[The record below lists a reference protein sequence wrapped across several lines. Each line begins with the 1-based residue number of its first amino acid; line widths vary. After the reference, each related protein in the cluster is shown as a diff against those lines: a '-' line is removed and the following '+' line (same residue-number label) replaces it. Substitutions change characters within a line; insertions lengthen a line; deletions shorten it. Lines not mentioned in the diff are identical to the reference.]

1 MRRIILWGLITIL
14 GTPLCLLAD
23 EQTEPQSNGGTAA
36 KQKDADKVVPSNTVQ
51 PDPPIVTAITSEA
64 TIAQTPVEAKD
75 SKYWIGLTFAPVD
88 DTLRTQLG
96 LDAGSGLVIRQ
107 IAEKSPA
114 IDAGVAVHDIVTHV
128 IAGDQKHRVASNNQ
142 MSSLVQQVGA
152 TPMTFLLL
160 RRGMPLSV
168 TITPKDR
175 KGTSYPSNFLIAA
188 PPLAPLPPD
197 GPSTM
202 AFRMVGPVV
211 PLGNPPP
218 VNLPD
223 DVTVIITKS
232 GSQPVSVKI
241 QQKDRGSWGLKEGE
255 PAAQPEHVSHAVI
268 STLSSLARLSGR
280 LSQQNGQPVFTLEPV
295 TQISYGRL
303 AAPGMMMR
311 PGPMVDGPGPGMVPP
326 MMTTTTA
333 PTLVSIQKRLDEFQ
347 KQQEQM
353 TKALDELRQA
363 VQKSQT
369 AN

>member
-1 MRRIILWGLITIL
+1 MRRILLWGLITVL
-14 GTPLCLLAD
+14 GAPLFLLAD
-23 EQTEPQSNGGTAA
+23 EQSEPQSNGSAAA
-36 KQKDADKVVPSNTVQ
+36 KQKAADKSGVSDLVQ
-51 PDPPIVTAITSEA
+51 PYTPIITTIMGEA
-64 TIAQTPVEAKD
+64 TGAQNSTEVKV
-75 SKYWIGLTFAPVD
+75 SKYWIGLNFEGVD
-88 DTLRTQLG
+88 NALRAQLG
-96 LDAGSGLVIRQ
+96 LEAGSGLVIRQ
-107 IAEKSPA
+107 VAANSPA
-114 IDAGVAVHDIVTHV
+114 SDAGVAVHDIVTQV
-128 IAGDQKHRVASNNQ
+128 TIGGQTHRVVSNYQ
-142 MSSLVQQVGA
+142 MSTLVEQVGT

-175 KGTSYPSNFLIAA
+175 KDTSYPSNFLIAA

-223 DVTVIITKS
+223 DLTVVITKA
-232 GSQPVSVKI
+232 GSQPVTVKVH
-241 QQKDRGSWGLKEGE
+241 QKDRGWWGLKEGE
-255 PAAQPEHVSHAVI
+255 PAAHPEYVSHAVN
-268 STLSSLARLSGR
+268 STLASLARLVGR
-280 LSQQNGQPVFTLEPV
+280 LSQQNGQPVFTLEPA
-295 TQISYGRL
+295 TQFNYGI

-311 PGPMVDGPGPGMVPP
+311 PGPMVDGPGTGMYPSI
-326 MMTTTTA
+326 MTTTTA
-333 PTLVSIQKRLDEFQ
+333 PTLISIQKRLDEFQ

-353 TKALDELRQA
+353 TKVLDELRQA